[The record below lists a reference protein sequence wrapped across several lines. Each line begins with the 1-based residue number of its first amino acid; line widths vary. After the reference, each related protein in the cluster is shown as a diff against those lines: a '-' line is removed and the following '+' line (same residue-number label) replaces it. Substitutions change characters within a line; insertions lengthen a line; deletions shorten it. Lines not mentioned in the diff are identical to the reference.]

1 MLNNKDMNYN
11 FKIDLAKILD
21 AKVVDNEKGKFIV
34 IPVEKN
40 DIYLTDKGAAYMNFS
55 AREMR
60 EEKFGQT
67 HFIKQVVSKRVF
79 KEMTEEERKN
89 IPILGGM
96 IPDNPNG
103 GNNYQPRPQERTY
116 TSNNN
121 NSSTN
126 VDNLPF

>member
-1 MLNNKDMNYN
+1 MNYN

-40 DIYLTDKGAAYMNFS
+40 DIYLTDKGSAYLNFK

-67 HFIKQVVSKRVF
+67 HFIKQVVSKKVF
-79 KEMTEEERKN
+79 KEMTEEERN
-89 IPILGGM
+89 SIPILGGM
-96 IPDNPNG
+96 IPESNSGNSNN
-103 GNNYQPRPQERTY
+103 NNYQPRPQERAY

-126 VDNLPF
+126 VDSLPF

>member
-1 MLNNKDMNYN
+1 MNYN

-40 DIYLTDKGAAYMNFS
+40 DIYLTDKGSAYLNFT

-67 HFIKQVVSKRVF
+67 HFIKQVVSKKVF
-79 KEMTEEERKN
+79 KEMTEEERKS

-96 IPDNPNG
+96 IPESNS
-103 GNNYQPRPQERTY
+103 GNSNNNSYQPRPQERTY
-116 TSNNN
+116 AN
-121 NSSTN
+121 TN
-126 VDNLPF
+126 TNNLPF

>member
-1 MLNNKDMNYN
+1 MNYN

-40 DIYLTDKGAAYMNFS
+40 DIYLTDKGAAYMNFA

-67 HFIKQVVSKRVF
+67 HFIKQVVSKKMF
-79 KEMTEEERKN
+79 KGMTDEERKN
-89 IPILGGM
+89 IPILGGLS
-96 IPDNPNG
+96 PDNG
-103 GNNYQPRPQERTY
+103 GQYSSNNAQTPFNAPSTNS
-116 TSNNN
+116 TSNNYN
-121 NSSTN
+121 
-126 VDNLPF
+126 NLPF